1 MAFFHNTVRI
11 FAQEDRAI
19 SVVVRRAIYGK
30 LAGDVTLTAMLGTP
44 APGYSKPIYYERAPQ
59 GSDFAYV
66 IFTKQSG
73 TPSYA
78 LSARTYDNEMWL
90 IKAVDRSDSADAAD
104 NISSR
109 LDALLTDGT
118 ISISGRS
125 ELYLRRESDVDYS
138 EVIDGQTYRHA
149 GSLFRL
155 IYS

>member
-1 MAFFHNTVRI
+1 M
-11 FAQEDRAI
+11 
-19 SVVVRRAIYGK
+19 SVAVRRSLYGK
-30 LAGDVTLTAMLGTP
+30 MSGDSTLTAMLGTP
-44 APGYSKPIYYERAPQ
+44 ASGYAKSIYYEQAPQ
-59 GSDFAYV
+59 GAQFPYI